1 MLAAYTWQVASR
13 SRRLGLKVDLH
24 VHSYRSKDSLARP
37 EELVHWMAR
46 RGLGA
51 MAITDHDAIEGA
63 WEAAALAPGAIIIG
77 EEIHTSRG
85 EIIGLFLQDYVPPRL
100 SPRETIERIHQQ
112 GGLVYIPHPT
122 DRVRGSTLAP
132 DALLAVLPQ
141 VDLIE
146 GYNARAMCGWVNR
159 RAMVLARRHG
169 LPVGAGSDAHRAA
182 DVGLAYLEMPPFR
195 DAQGFLAALAEGRI
209 HGRLTGL
216 LGRLTALRA
225 RLARRRR
232 PAMDA
237 QPEGEE
243 VTCSER

>member
-1 MLAAYTWQVASR
+1 M
-13 SRRLGLKVDLH
+13 KVDLH

-51 MAITDHDAIEGA
+51 MAVTDHDAIEGA

-77 EEIHTSRG
+77 EEIRTSRG

-122 DRVRGSTLAP
+122 DRLRGSTLAP

-146 GYNARAMCGWVNR
+146 GYNARALCGWVNR
-159 RAMVLARRHG
+159 RAMALARRHG

-182 DVGLAYLEMPPFR
+182 DMGLAYLEMAPFR
-195 DAQGFLAALAEGRI
+195 DAQGFLAALDGASI
-209 HGRLTGL
+209 HGRPTGL
-216 LGRLTALRA
+216 LGRLTSVHA
-225 RLARRRR
+225 RMVRNRRG
-232 PAMDA
+232 AVA
-237 QPEGEE
+237 EQPEGDE
-243 VTCSER
+243 VPCSEP